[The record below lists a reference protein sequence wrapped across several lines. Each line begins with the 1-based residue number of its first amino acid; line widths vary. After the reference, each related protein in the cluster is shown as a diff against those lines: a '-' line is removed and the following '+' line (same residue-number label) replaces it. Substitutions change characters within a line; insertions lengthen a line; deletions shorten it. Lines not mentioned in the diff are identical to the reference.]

1 MSAQLMRLISQSGPL
16 DKTALPLHSSQH
28 VNTHK
33 MQRMVTLMAIV
44 QGVPT
49 KAITL
54 LGRHLQ
60 QSMHN
65 VASYLGTYMLGC
77 CQVFAAS
84 SAPTARLPPQPKV
97 RFTPLL
103 FQNPPASL

>member
-33 MQRMVTLMAIV
+33 MQRMSTLMAIV

-49 KAITL
+49 KATTL

-97 RFTPLL
+97 HSTPLL